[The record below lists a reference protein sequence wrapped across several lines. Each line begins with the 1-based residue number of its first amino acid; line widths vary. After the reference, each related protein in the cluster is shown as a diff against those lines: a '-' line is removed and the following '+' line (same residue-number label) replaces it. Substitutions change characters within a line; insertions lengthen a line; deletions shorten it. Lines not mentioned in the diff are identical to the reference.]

1 MGYRRQEYFGSGR
14 RLYGPRSLRGMVHT
28 YDVRNFGFSVAAA
41 LLTAVLSGCAISAPK
56 ACPAIGWSN
65 QLPVEVAGNTARI
78 RALQL
83 CFDGNCRMVKTR
95 LDSVSTDPF
104 ETLPPNDVG
113 AAPWQGADTAEPT
126 PQDSDTTDSLP
137 LFATHTE
144 ENRWEIHL
152 MMRSPQNIT
161 IRALAPNQEILAE
174 QDYELE
180 WVRVGGSEECGG
192 PAEAE
197 SVTLHL

>member
-1 MGYRRQEYFGSGR
+1 M
-14 RLYGPRSLRGMVHT
+14 
-28 YDVRNFGFSVAAA
+28 
-41 LLTAVLSGCAISAPK
+41 
-56 ACPAIGWSN
+56 
-65 QLPVEVAGNTARI
+65 PVEVAGNTARV
-78 RALQL
+78 RALQV

-95 LDSVSTDPF
+95 L
-104 ETLPPNDVG
+104 
-113 AAPWQGADTAEPT
+113 
-126 PQDSDTTDSLP
+126 
-137 LFATHTE
+137 E

>member
-1 MGYRRQEYFGSGR
+1 M
-14 RLYGPRSLRGMVHT
+14 
-28 YDVRNFGFSVAAA
+28 
-41 LLTAVLSGCAISAPK
+41 
-56 ACPAIGWSN
+56 
-65 QLPVEVAGNTARI
+65 PVEVVGNTARI

-95 LDSVSTDPF
+95 LEPVSTDPF

-113 AAPWQGADTAEPT
+113 AAPGGDTAEPT
-126 PQDSDTTDSLP
+126 PQDSDPTDSLP

-152 MMRSPQNIT
+152 LMQSPQNIT
-161 IRALAPNQEILAE
+161 IRALAAHQEILAE

-180 WVRVGGSEECGG
+180 WIRVGGSEQCGG
-192 PAEAE
+192 PAEAGT
-197 SVTLHL
+197 VTLHL